1 GAGATAPYP
10 LYSKWLEAYRT
21 AEPRL
26 NLQYEP
32 TGSGAGIG
40 VLKAQ
45 TVDFAASDIPLTDA
59 EITSMVVKPLHFPTV
74 IGAIVPV
81 YNIPKAPVLNFTGE
95 VLAGI
100 FSGHIQKWNDP
111 SIAALNPKASLPA
124 NPIEMFHRSDGSGS
138 TYAFTDYL
146 SEVSAPWKKEI

>member
-1 GAGATAPYP
+1 MRTKNRTIFVAVIAVAVAGFSGCSSPSGPVSLKGAGATAPYP
-10 LYSKWLEAYRT
+10 LYSKWLEAYRA

-26 NLQYEP
+26 DLKYEP

-45 TVDFAASDIPLTDA
+45 TVDFAASDIPLTDE
-59 EITSMVVKPLHFPTV
+59 EIAAMVVKPLHFPTV

-100 FSGHIQKWNDP
+100 FSGHIQK
-111 SIAALNPKASLPA
+111 
-124 NPIEMFHRSDGSGS
+124 
-138 TYAFTDYL
+138 
-146 SEVSAPWKKEI
+146 